1 MTVSELIDKL
11 KEMPGDADVYAE
23 GEMADKVIEEKCWH
37 EDGSEGSIVRIFKAW
52 NVEFVTGADLYQSI
66 DICEKRKHIVIP
78 KEET

>member
-11 KEMPGDADVYAE
+11 KEMPGDALVFAE

-52 NVEFVTGADLYQSI
+52 NVELVTGIGLTEGD
-66 DICEKRKHIVIP
+66 DGK
-78 KEET
+78 